1 MRVARLSS
9 FCYAFGLLFLLV
21 FLIACQNR
29 VVESIPSV
37 TEKRQATPED
47 ISENDAEIVL
57 PPTQLATPTAV
68 IVLAGDKDESV
79 SDSKKSSS
87 TVAPDPLR
95 FSFPDSGPAPVS
107 AWRPPLYPT
116 PWALTPQDHF
126 YLARPIA
133 ADEVNWPL
141 ADYRYGGIFFENEVH
156 TGVDIPA
163 PRETP
168 VLAAGDGKVI
178 WSGYGLYRGVLGD
191 VTDPYGLAV
200 VIRHNFGYKGKHLFS
215 VYGHLQQIDVAR
227 GQHVVTGEILGLV
240 GQTGKVTGPH
250 LHFEV
255 RVGESDFF
263 KTYNPELWLV
273 PPQGWGVVVMRL
285 MSTGGLLLQEQKV
298 FITSYENGQ
307 VWRARSYGEG
317 AVNSDSYYQE
327 NLVVSDLPAGW
338 YQISTSFAGR
348 LYSFDFQ
355 IRPGRVSYISFRG
368 RNSFNDVL
376 PSIAG
381 EEFTP
386 FSSELSPNP

>member
-1 MRVARLSS
+1 
-9 FCYAFGLLFLLV
+9 
-21 FLIACQNR
+21 
-29 VVESIPSV
+29 
-37 TEKRQATPED
+37 
-47 ISENDAEIVL
+47 
-57 PPTQLATPTAV
+57 V
-68 IVLAGDKDESV
+68 IVLSEDTDNSISAS
-79 SDSKKSSS
+79 KSSPS

-95 FSFPDSGPAPVS
+95 FSFPESNPAPVS

-156 TGVDIPA
+156 TGVDVPA
-163 PRETP
+163 PRNTP

-200 VIRHNFGYKGKHLFS
+200 VIRHDFGYRGKHLFS
-215 VYGHLQQIDVAR
+215 VYGHLQQIEVAR
-227 GQHVVTGEILGLV
+227 GQHVVTGEILGIV

-285 MSTGGLLLQEQKV
+285 MSTGGLLLREQKV

-317 AVNSDSYYQE
+317 AVNSDPYYQE

-338 YQISTSFAGR
+338 YEIRTSFAGR

-355 IRPGRVSYISFRG
+355 IHPGWVSYLSFRG
-368 RNSFNDVL
+368 RNGFDDEL
-376 PSIAG
+376 PSNAG
-381 EEFTP
+381 EEFRPFGSEFSPTP
-386 FSSELSPNP
+386 